1 MATQSVCATLLAG
14 QDSTCEAPKRR
25 YFQQAVI
32 INRSDIDPTSVVIVK
47 TDYEAVTPECKYTV
61 TFALKEGKTGY
72 KFIGPSNGSNFFGT
86 FDKSNSDLGFNQ
98 YKHNANILIVG
109 ASESAKCIL
118 EGLDKGSYVVAYQF
132 TDGTVE
138 MYGFENGMSTG
149 DYTYDPQGGGGG
161 SAIILSSAEV
171 APENFLP
178 LIYKSLVPGE
188 EGADFDSAF
197 ENPVTP

>member
-25 YFQQAVI
+25 YYQQAVI
-32 INRSDIDPTSVVIVK
+32 IPKADIDATTVVIDK
-47 TDYEAVTPECKYTV
+47 TDYEAVTPTCKYTV
-61 TFALKEGKTGY
+61 TFGLKEGKTGF

-86 FDKSNSDLGFNQ
+86 FDKTNSDLGFNQ

-109 ASESAKCIL
+109 ASEAAKCIL

-138 MYGFENGMSTG
+138 IYGFENGLSTV

-161 SAIILSSAEV
+161 SAIVLSSNDV
-171 APENFLP
+171 APENYLP
-178 LIYKSLVPGE
+178 LIYKSLTLGGE
-188 EGADFDSAF
+188 EADFDTAF
-197 ENPVTP
+197 ENPVGP

>member
-1 MATQSVCATLLAG
+1 MATNSICATLLAG
-14 QDSTCEAPKRR
+14 QDTTCEAPKRR

-32 INRSDIDPTSVVIVK
+32 IPKADIDPTTVDIQK

-61 TFALKEGKTGY
+61 AFSLKEGKTGY

-86 FDKSNSDLGFNQ
+86 FDKTNSDLGFNQ

-118 EGLDKGSYVVAYQF
+118 ESLDKGSYVVAYQF

-138 MYGFENGMSTG
+138 IYGFENGLSTG

-161 SAIILSSAEV
+161 SAIVLSSNDV
-171 APENFLP
+171 APENYLP
-178 LIYKSLVPGE
+178 LIYKSAVVGGE
-188 EGADFDSAF
+188 EADFDSAF
-197 ENPVTP
+197 ENPVGP